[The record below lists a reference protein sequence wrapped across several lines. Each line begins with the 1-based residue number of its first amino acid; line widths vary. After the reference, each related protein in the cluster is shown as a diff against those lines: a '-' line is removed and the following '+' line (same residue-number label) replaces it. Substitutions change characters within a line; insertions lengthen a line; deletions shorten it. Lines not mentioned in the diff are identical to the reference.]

1 VERESTSAG
10 IRTSRRPVLSKPA
23 NAECSLLFQEVLH
36 TICSPNGQV
45 LRIVIF
51 RKNGIQAMVE
61 YPLVQ
66 GLYWNVVLR
75 QNVCSCKTGSLK
87 CSSFVKIMILAVRN
101 HRSTCQTRWLEAA
114 HRGALKSILMSHVV
128 QRLIDLILLVAAC
141 SHGIRIRTAG
151 DVSKCIMSLHHH
163 HHYHHHHLVLLL
175 LVEHMASMKS
185 LQALRSP
192 SVPLTSLYDLS
203 VFLISSSVVLR
214 HVLFD
219 LSLLYP

>member
-1 VERESTSAG
+1 MEPATFRFVAQHLNHCATAVRFEGGKRKSASAG
-10 IRTSRRPVLSKPA
+10 IRTSFRPALSKPS

-75 QNVCSCKTGSLK
+75 QSICSCKKGGLK

-101 HRSTCQTRWLEAA
+101 HRSACQTRWLEAGSS
-114 HRGALKSILMSHVV
+114 RSLK
-128 QRLIDLILLVAAC
+128 
-141 SHGIRIRTAG
+141 
-151 DVSKCIMSLHHH
+151 K
-163 HHYHHHHLVLLL
+163 
-175 LVEHMASMKS
+175 AS
-185 LQALRSP
+185 
-192 SVPLTSLYDLS
+192 
-203 VFLISSSVVLR
+203 
-214 HVLFD
+214 
-219 LSLLYP
+219 